1 MKARITLAACVV
13 ALAVAL
19 VHTGCGNAPTDP
31 DCCVQWV
38 ALVESSVPSGAEIR
52 LDGQS
57 IYRNASANLLVNRT
71 ELVRSA
77 DTNEHVFE
85 FTVLAAET
93 EPAVFGGRVTIQ
105 RRPGGEFEFLRSEP
119 TELRV
124 GGRIVVRVPQ

>member
-1 MKARITLAACVV
+1 MKARLTLAACVV

-19 VHTGCGNAPTDP
+19 VHTGCGNAPADP

-71 ELVRSA
+71 ELVRS
-77 DTNEHVFE
+77 
-85 FTVLAAET
+85 
-93 EPAVFGGRVTIQ
+93 VFGGRVTIQ
-105 RRPGGEFEFLRSEP
+105 RRPGGESEFLRSEP